1 MALRLRNE
9 DDQRFSRLTILVL
22 AAVATVAIVAIF
34 VPLNAIAGLG
44 LVALVWGVYAVA
56 RILEMRRQR
65 ARESAATNEPDLDA
79 LERDPETRLAGAGAF
94 AELLR
99 REIARHARHGTGGA
113 LLVVDTRI
121 VNFRPS
127 DEQAEP
133 PSPATHIA
141 NVLNTEARATDI
153 VCRLDMTRF
162 AVFLAEATERG
173 AEQFAERVRSRLSA
187 EPFAENADG
196 TGIRVRAW
204 PGWARWE
211 PEMRRPAHYLGAAL
225 AQLEEQRAAYDSEYA
240 KYRGDEL
247 REAS

>member
-1 MALRLRNE
+1 MARRLRNA
-9 DDQRFSRLTILVL
+9 DDQRFGRLTILVL
-22 AAVATVAIVAIF
+22 ATVATVAVVALFI
-34 VPLNAIAGLG
+34 PINAIAGLG
-44 LVALVWGVYAVA
+44 MVALVWGLYAA
-56 RILEMRRQR
+56 GRILAMRRQQPQGS
-65 ARESAATNEPDLDA
+65 EAADEPDLETLD
-79 LERDPETRLAGAGAF
+79 RDPETRLVGPAAF
-94 AELLR
+94 ADLLR
-99 REIARHARHGTGGA
+99 REIARHQRHGTGGA
-113 LLVVDTRI
+113 LLVIDTRI

-127 DEQAEP
+127 EDQPEP

-162 AVFLAEATERG
+162 AVFLTEATERG
-173 AEQFAERVRSRLSA
+173 AEQFTERVRSRLSA
-187 EPFAENADG
+187 EAFAENADG

-225 AQLEEQRAAYDSEYA
+225 AQLEEQRAAYESEYA
-240 KYRGDEL
+240 KYQGGEL